1 MSPELRKRIQIILGI
16 AFVIALVRIAF
27 IYHERHE
34 ESVSRRQQ
42 QPVSSYKITSDD
54 YVTPPKVFPYD
65 TKSAAKELAGKT
77 VWVRTGNQLAYYPY
91 VAARHSVDFSHQVGL
106 LGPLEKLAIKD
117 AVLQTPPKARN
128 QKQVFVVFNKAGEN
142 NLYAAM
148 IGAEQN
154 GAYSFYINDELFL
167 DDPHKL
173 YAHWPANVWSAIDNH
188 EVKTGMNELQAS
200 FAVGTAASAGP
211 GEIGSRTMEY
221 SNNGKPVT
229 VTFENNKAVS
239 VTPGNKAD

>member
-1 MSPELRKRIQIILGI
+1 MSPELRKRIQITLII
-16 AFVIALVRIAF
+16 FFVLALVRIAF

-34 ESVSRRQQ
+34 EGVSRRQQ

-65 TKSAAKELAGKT
+65 TKSAAKELAGKA

-91 VAARHSVDFSHQVGL
+91 VAAGRSADFSHQAGL
-106 LGPLEKLAIKD
+106 LGPLEKLEIKD
-117 AVLQTPPKARN
+117 AVLQTPPKAGN
-128 QKQVFVVFNKAGEN
+128 QKQVFAVFSKAGEPR
-142 NLYAAM
+142 LYAAM

-154 GAYSFYINDELFL
+154 GTYSFYINDEFFL

-173 YAHWPANVWSAIDNH
+173 YAHWPAEVWSAIDTH

-200 FAVGTAASAGP
+200 FAVGTAANAGP
-211 GEIGSRTMEY
+211 GEIGSRSMEY

-229 VTFENNKAVS
+229 VIFENNKAVS
-239 VTPGNKAD
+239 VTPGQTQ